1 MKDLRKRFQY
11 ALLANGYGFY
21 AQWRNDVGYQIGK
34 TLKISVPH
42 RGKSYLHIA
51 GGPQHT
57 MESAIQ
63 EMLVQSRGM
72 KIDWSLNHIHT
83 CANEVQTI
91 GLVVQESGCSFVLRF
106 GYPNDSSHWDYV
118 IASTHGNEP
127 FAETLKRTKKRGVGK
142 ECVRRCT
149 SEGC

>member
-57 MESAIQ
+57 TEYAIQ
-63 EMLVQSRGM
+63 EIPVTSRGM
-72 KIDWSLNHIHT
+72 KNDWSHNHNHT
-83 CANEVQTI
+83 YEKEIKNI
-91 GLVVQESGCSFVLRF
+91 GYVDHKQGLSCIVVFS
-106 GYPNDSSHWDYV
+106 N
-118 IASTHGNEP
+118 
-127 FAETLKRTKKRGVGK
+127 
-142 ECVRRCT
+142 
-149 SEGC
+149 SE

>member
-63 EMLVQSRGM
+63 EILVKSLGL
-72 KIDWSLNHIHT
+72 KIDWALTIILT
-83 CANEVQTI
+83 FANQAQTI
-91 GLVVQESGCSFVLRF
+91 GLWYQKHGFSSFLCF
-106 GYPNDSSHWDYV
+106 GIHNH
-118 IASTHGNEP
+118 
-127 FAETLKRTKKRGVGK
+127 K
-142 ECVRRCT
+142 
-149 SEGC
+149 